1 MTARLVIFDVDGTL
15 VDSQADI
22 LGAMHAAF
30 ASENLTAPSR
40 GDILSIVGLS
50 LPQAFARLLPDTDAV
65 LQNRLS
71 DAYKH
76 AYGDNRA
83 DHGIKGSP
91 LFPGARA
98 ALDLLAGQSNTVLAV
113 ATGKSKRGLDGL
125 IAAHGLQ
132 GMFHSLQVADN
143 HPSKPHPSMILAALT
158 QAGIAANRAVMVG
171 DTTYEMD
178 MGRAAGVGIIGVS
191 WGYHPAYSLNAD
203 HVIHDFADLPA
214 TVDHLLD
221 PTA

>member
-1 MTARLVIFDVDGTL
+1 MAARLVIFDVDGTL

-22 LGAMHAAF
+22 IAAMAAAF
-30 ASENLTAPSR
+30 ASENLTPPSR
-40 GDILSIVGLS
+40 TDILSIVGLS

-71 DAYKH
+71 DAYKQ

-98 ALDLLAGQSNTVLAV
+98 ALDHLAGQKGTILAV

-125 IAAHGLQ
+125 IAAHGLD
-132 GMFHSLQVADN
+132 GMFHSLQVADH
-143 HPSKPHPSMILAALT
+143 HPSKPHPSMILAALA
-158 QAGIAANRAVMVG
+158 QARIPANRAVMVG
-171 DTTYEMD
+171 DTTYDMD
-178 MGRAAGVGIIGVS
+178 MGRAAGVGTIGVS
-191 WGYHPAYSLNAD
+191 WGYHRIDTLNAD
-203 HVIHDFADLPA
+203 HIIHDFTDLPA
-214 TVDHLLD
+214 AVDLLLD
-221 PTA
+221 PAA